1 MPRPLQRARLR
12 RGLRAIAV
20 LIAGVL
26 GFAVSA
32 MVGVAIAKSLTL
44 HVATATVT
52 DTGTG
57 VSKTEPIVVSSRGFA
72 LYTLSGDSKKHP
84 KCTKAN
90 GCFEFWPPL
99 KVSSAKKL
107 SKQAGIK
114 GKLSVWK
121 RDGFKQVLLA
131 GHPLYMFSGDSHKGV
146 ATGQGIKTFH
156 GTWSVIASSS
166 GGGGDNS
173 GTGTGGIPTMPTG
186 TSTPTNTGTTPYMP
200 PY

>member
-1 MPRPLQRARLR
+1 MPRPLQRTRVR
-12 RGLRAIAV
+12 KGLRAIVV
-20 LIAGVL
+20 LTAGVV
-26 GFAVSA
+26 GFGVSA
-32 MVGVAIAKSLTL
+32 VVGIAIAKSLTL

-57 VSKTEPIVVSSRGFA
+57 VSKSEPIVVNARGFA

-84 KCTKAN
+84 KCTKKN

-121 RDGFKQVLLA
+121 RNGFKQVLLA
-131 GHPLYMFSGDSHKGV
+131 GHPLYMFSGDSKKGV
-146 ATGQGIKTFH
+146 ATGQGIKTFG

-166 GGGGDNS
+166 GGGGANN
-173 GTGTGGIPTMPTG
+173 GTGTGGSPMMPTG
-186 TSTPTNTGTTPYMP
+186 TSTPTNTGTTPYTP